1 MNGFA
6 HVDFPLLRGR
16 GAKAATEQGQAM
28 DEVAAALLM
37 QRELLPGEKLLRSY
51 GANALLPLHPGTAD
65 TDAKPYVLGA
75 SAPKKVLGML
85 HLTNYR
91 LKFKPTNPRD
101 ADFSIMLPAIARIQD
116 VSFLFVRKFRLTMQ
130 DGTFIEFLK
139 WGIPAFIYAVNA
151 VGGPARNLD
160 WNAIGRD
167 IAAASPETLGA
178 WSVLPREIQP
188 TTSIASAG

>member
-1 MNGFA
+1 MT
-6 HVDFPLLRGR
+6 
-16 GAKAATEQGQAM
+16 ATKQAEAM

-37 QRELLPGEKLLRSY
+37 QKELLPGEKLLRSY
-51 GANALLPLHPGTAD
+51 GANALLPLHPHAGDAD
-65 TDAKPYVLGA
+65 ARPYVLGA
-75 SAPKKVLGML
+75 SAPRKVLGML

-91 LKFKPTNPRD
+91 LKFKPTDPRD
-101 ADFSIMLPAIARIQD
+101 ADFSIMLPAIARIHN

-151 VGGPARNLD
+151 VGGQARYLD

-167 IAAASPETLGA
+167 IAAATPETLGA
-178 WSVLPREIQP
+178 WSVLPREAQP
-188 TTSIASAG
+188 TETTASTG